1 MRHISDSV
9 LQMLA
14 SRHLSVF
21 YLVDIDTD
29 TPMKHTS
36 FYRDIVTPFGTYSA
50 DNNLIG
56 VDSPRL
62 DANIDR
68 ESYKILYADP
78 SFSLRSL
85 AEGGISGI
93 PVKVRIGFLNTLDV
107 VVNGVMPNQPFTGAD
122 DFLTSYDGVI
132 DFPSISIQDENV
144 HMIFECASPMAS
156 LGLIKS
162 HFTSQDYLKHLDTG
176 DTSFDQVY
184 DGSHKIDLLWG
195 KK

>member
-1 MRHISDSV
+1 MRAISNSV

-14 SRHLSVF
+14 SRELSVF
-21 YLVDIDTD
+21 YLVDIDTVV
-29 TPMKHTS
+29 PMKHTS
-36 FYRDIVTPFGTYSA
+36 FYRDIVTPFGTYSS

-62 DANIDR
+62 DANIDK
-68 ESYKILYADP
+68 ESYKIVYADP

-85 AEGGISGI
+85 AESGISGVT
-93 PVKVRIGFLNTLDV
+93 VKVRIGFLNTSSTSI
-107 VVNGVMPNQPFTGAD
+107 NGTLPGQPFLNSD
-122 DFLTSYDGVI
+122 DFLTSYDGVV
-132 DFPSISIQDENV
+132 DFPSISVQDETV
-144 HMIFECASPMAS
+144 HMVFECASPMAS

-162 HFTSQDYLKHLDTG
+162 HFTSQDYLKHLDVG